1 MKTLYP
7 VQEIA
12 VSQME
17 QILRKRGSVLN
28 SSDTG
33 TGKTLMSVE
42 LSRRL
47 NLAPLV
53 VCPKAVIPS
62 WQRTFDEQGVEYLG
76 VINYESLRTG
86 NTFFGYWDGPK
97 PKKGKEDR
105 RPFVYNEDIR
115 LIIWDESHRAKAER
129 SQNAR
134 MLRWAKDPKRM
145 NVLVSAT
152 AASNPS
158 EMRAVGYHLG
168 LHEWTNFRLWAKNH
182 GCSIDPWDNLKFTD
196 SPKRA
201 LEWLTELRQEI
212 YPHLG
217 VKVSRADMAQFFTE
231 SQIIDDPLDFGDGGK
246 IDELYAEVETFMAE
260 LEAKEALD
268 DPHPAAEAL
277 IAMLR
282 ARQRIELLKVALIV
296 EMAEEA
302 IKEGMRVAVFL
313 NFNAS
318 VQAVS
323 EKMGGCPV
331 IWGTDPLTQMTQ
343 SSAARQQVIDAF
355 QANTEPVIVLNIEA
369 GGVAI
374 SLHDELGDAPRL
386 ALISPT
392 WNEKSLHQVLG
403 RVDRAGAKTNTVQRI
418 LYAAGSVE
426 EQVRESMMRK
436 LENLRN
442 LHDFSALTTAPD
454 PMPPKKKA
462 EASAPVTVVVDD
474 SVAEEPAHAH
484 YSPSSLKYF
493 EICPSY
499 LNRQDDDSNPAAE
512 QGTRIHHALE
522 HEDTSKLHNE
532 EEHRLYE
539 MTLACAQGNEEAHG
553 VQDAE
558 LLREIRLKID
568 LHHHTTFGTL
578 DRLRIAGRI
587 AVAQDYK
594 FGVNPVDD
602 ADINA
607 QAWTYSLGIFQLYP
621 EVEIIHFYFLI
632 PKQETVTHAIFVRH
646 ADVEPEDWWTE
657 EHYVSA
663 TYDDIR
669 LRVNLIIS
677 RSEEITKIPAEHRE
691 YNPQAHVCEF
701 CGFKER
707 CKALSDKALVI
718 AAKLEP
724 GLALP
729 TAVDPDLIDD
739 PAELG
744 RLRMTV
750 HVLEGWVEAM
760 KKAVNRVHKERGL
773 ECEGFSWKTRTISRS
788 ITDPLA
794 ALNVLVDEFHFDK
807 NQFTD
812 AYFDAVG
819 SVSIEKLEKVLLRH
833 KPEGADKEDFLEA
846 AMSILREHE
855 VLTGGDQEIGF
866 FQIDRTKK

>member
-1 MKTLYP
+1 M
-7 VQEIA
+7 
-12 VSQME
+12 
-17 QILRKRGSVLN
+17 
-28 SSDTG
+28 
-33 TGKTLMSVE
+33 
-42 LSRRL
+42 
-47 NLAPLV
+47 
-53 VCPKAVIPS
+53 
-62 WQRTFDEQGVEYLG
+62 
-76 VINYESLRTG
+76 
-86 NTFFGYWDGPK
+86 
-97 PKKGKEDR
+97 
-105 RPFVYNEDIR
+105 
-115 LIIWDESHRAKAER
+115 
-129 SQNAR
+129 
-134 MLRWAKDPKRM
+134 
-145 NVLVSAT
+145 
-152 AASNPS
+152 
-158 EMRAVGYHLG
+158 
-168 LHEWTNFRLWAKNH
+168 
-182 GCSIDPWDNLKFTD
+182 
-196 SPKRA
+196 
-201 LEWLTELRQEI
+201 
-212 YPHLG
+212 
-217 VKVSRADMAQFFTE
+217 AD
-231 SQIIDDPLDFGDGGK
+231 
-246 IDELYAEVETFMAE
+246 

-277 IAMLR
+277 LAMLR
-282 ARQRIELLKVALIV
+282 ARQRIELLKVPLIV

-323 EKMGGCPV
+323 EKMGGCPT

-343 SSAARQQVIDAF
+343 SSAARQQIIDAF

-442 LHDFSALTTAPD
+442 LHDFQTNTLPAPD
-454 PMPPKKKA
+454 IMPPKKQVESSTPA
-462 EASAPVTVVVDD
+462 PAVAVTPEA
-474 SVAEEPAHAH
+474 EPAHAH

-499 LNRQDDDSNPAAE
+499 LNRTDEDSNPAAE

-522 HEDTSKLHNE
+522 HEDPSELHNE

-553 VQDAE
+553 VLEGE
-558 LLREIRLKID
+558 LLREIRLRID
-568 LHHHTTFGTL
+568 LHHHETFGTL
-578 DRLRIAGRI
+578 DRLRIAGRV

-607 QAWTYSLGIFQLYP
+607 QAWTYSLGIFQRFP

-646 ADVEPEDWWTE
+646 EEVEPEDWWTD
-657 EHYVSA
+657 EHNVAA

-677 RSEEITKIPAEHRE
+677 RSEEAATLPTGKRT

-701 CGFKER
+701 CGFKEK
-707 CKALSDKALVI
+707 CKALGDKALVI
-718 AAKLEP
+718 ASKLDP

-729 TAVDPDLIDD
+729 SVVDPDLIDD

-750 HVLEGWVEAM
+750 HVLEGWVDAM
-760 KKAVNRVHKERGL
+760 KKAVNRAHKDRGL
-773 ECEGFSWKTRTISRS
+773 DCEGFVWNTRTISRS

-794 ALNVLVDEFHFDK
+794 ALNVLVDEFKFDRDK
-807 NQFTD
+807 FTN

-819 SVSIEKLEKVLLRH
+819 SVSIEKLEKVLLQYTP
-833 KPEGADKEDFLEA
+833 KDADKEDFLGA
-846 AMSILREHE
+846 AMSILRENE